1 MSAADHVYRAA
12 ARLAIPR
19 VLVWSHSKGGLVW
32 RQPVAGTVG
41 ARKHT
46 MINITVNGT
55 SHQLDVEGDTPLLWV
70 LREEIGLTGT
80 KFGCGIAA
88 CGACTVHV
96 NGEALRSCSVPVSSV
111 EGAEI
116 ITIEGLSPDST
127 HPVQRAWLTEQV
139 PQCGYCQSGQIM
151 ATAAY
156 LKANP
161 NPTDAEID
169 DNLTNIC
176 RCGTYER
183 LRRAVHR
190 AAALMRA

>member
-1 MSAADHVYRAA
+1 MRRPAAGWA
-12 ARLAIPR
+12 
-19 VLVWSHSKGGLVW
+19 
-32 RQPVAGTVG
+32 G
-41 ARKHT
+41 ARNHN
-46 MINITVNGT
+46 MVNIKVNGT

-96 NGEALRSCSVPVSSV
+96 NGVAMRSCSVPIASV

-116 ITIEGLSPDST
+116 TTIEGLSPDSM
-127 HPVQRAWLTEQV
+127 HPVQQAWLTEQV

-156 LKANP
+156 LKSNA

-169 DNLTNIC
+169 ANLTNIC